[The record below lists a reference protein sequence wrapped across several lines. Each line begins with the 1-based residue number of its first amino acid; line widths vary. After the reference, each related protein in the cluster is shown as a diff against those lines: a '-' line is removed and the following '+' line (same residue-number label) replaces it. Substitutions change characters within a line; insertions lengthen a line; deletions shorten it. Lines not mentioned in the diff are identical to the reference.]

1 MGTYYDEYKNKVK
14 TSTDEQKSVLKTQ
27 QTTADQIALDRLNAD
42 NEALE
47 QGYGTQIDETK
58 SSYDTALRTNEVQRA
73 LNERSIARRMAEM
86 GLTDS
91 GLNRTQS
98 TAVQLSYAN
107 QKGNL
112 IANRQK
118 AVDTLAAT
126 MRNQMAQN
134 QLTYNENV
142 ANNKLAYESGV
153 ADIDAK
159 VDADAI
165 TYESERIK
173 ADNEAIAKKNTART
187 NLYSILGDQSKS
199 QSEMTAAINSYALS
213 YGLSDEEQAE
223 FTRLANQTLTDAAA
237 SAFAKEAEKEV
248 SSLESFIYSS
258 GNNDKAKYAKI
269 TSAYNKGYISSDQK
283 AYYDSLVSAVS
294 TEGEGNNSF
303 DETYT
308 KISELGDSDLNYSAK
323 TVYDFAYENDLD
335 MNDPKYKILL
345 DKSGLTQDDMDRYI
359 ISGSIYS
366 DGSEYTDAN
375 ASGVP
380 TGRVVWDYNTDGALN
395 YNFEITD
402 ATWNWGGLFNAF
414 KTVDGNDKVTIK
426 YPDGTLVAEDVR
438 IDQLPKSIQQTI
450 TDATAGK
457 KKGDTF
463 TARVNLKGL
472 RLN

>member
-112 IANRQK
+112 IADKQK
-118 AVDTLAAT
+118 AVDTLAAA
-126 MRNQMAQN
+126 MRSQMAQN

-159 VDADAI
+159 VEADAI

-173 ADNEAIAKKNTART
+173 ADNEAIAKKNTARA

-213 YGLSDEEQAE
+213 YGLSDEEHAE

-237 SAFAKEAEKEV
+237 SAFAKEAKSEI
-248 SSLESFIYSS
+248 SSMETFIYNS
-258 GNNDKAKYAKI
+258 NNSDAAKLARI
-269 TSAYNKGYISSDQK
+269 QSAYDKGYISSKQK
-283 AYYDSLVSAVS
+283 TYYESLVNAVS
-294 TEGEGNNSF
+294 QKNGVVDYNAVKKVKNDILSEEDFYERATVVERIGGRRGNAIGNNYSY
-303 DETYT
+303 DGRTYANY
-308 KISELGDSDLNYSAK
+308 KEYVKAQLQDMYEKYEIIGEPELRDLLEY
-323 TVYDFAYENDLD
+323 
-335 MNDPKYKILL
+335 YKI
-345 DKSGLTQDDMDRYI
+345 
-359 ISGSIYS
+359 
-366 DGSEYTDAN
+366 
-375 ASGVP
+375 
-380 TGRVVWDYNTDGALN
+380 
-395 YNFEITD
+395 
-402 ATWNWGGLFNAF
+402 
-414 KTVDGNDKVTIK
+414 
-426 YPDGTLVAEDVR
+426 
-438 IDQLPKSIQQTI
+438 
-450 TDATAGK
+450 
-457 KKGDTF
+457 
-463 TARVNLKGL
+463 
-472 RLN
+472 